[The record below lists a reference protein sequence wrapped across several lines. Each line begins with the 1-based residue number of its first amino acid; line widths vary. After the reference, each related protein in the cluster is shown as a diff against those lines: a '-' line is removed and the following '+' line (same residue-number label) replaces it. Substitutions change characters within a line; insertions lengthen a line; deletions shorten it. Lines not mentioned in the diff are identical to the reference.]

1 MEQHPYVSRGKIKVR
16 VGRERERERERDE
29 GRNWRR
35 GRGKEKAYFH
45 WKQLPSRQ
53 CVGVGQG
60 LDNFQSH
67 LGIGC
72 FKNVRLIPYF
82 VTNERALY

>member
-16 VGRERERERERDE
+16 VGRERERDE